1 MELIP
6 AKIPRIVKRFFP
18 NYIWRMS
25 QEEKIIFLTF
35 DDGPTPTITNWTLD
49 VLNQFNAKAT
59 FFCVGDNVKNHPDI
73 FDNILSNGH
82 VIGNHTYNHPRGW
95 KSSTKSYVN
104 NVEQAQEFIDFQLQ
118 KSENSKIQSS
128 KHKLF
133 RPPYGQITKKQ
144 GRELIDLG
152 YRIIMWHVLAIDW
165 KSSIKKETC
174 LNNVVKNAE
183 NGSIIVFHDSEKAS
197 KNMMYALPKTL
208 EYFKNKG
215 YTFKSLTA

>member
-6 AKIPRIVKRFFP
+6 AKIPRIVKRLFP
-18 NYIWRMS
+18 NYIWRMP
-25 QEEKIIFLTF
+25 QEEKVIYLTF

-59 FFCVGDNVKNHPDI
+59 FFCIGDNVKSHPDI

-82 VIGNHTYNHPRGW
+82 AIGNHTYNHPRGW
-95 KSSTKSYVN
+95 NSSTKSYIN
-104 NVEQAQEFIDFQLQ
+104 NVKQAQEIIDVQLQ
-118 KSENSKIQSS
+118 KSGSSKIQSS
-128 KHKLF
+128 NQKLF
-133 RPPYGQITKKQ
+133 RPPYGQLTTKQ

-152 YRIIMWHVLAIDW
+152 YQIIMWHVLAIDW

-174 LNNVVKNAE
+174 LNNVINNAE
-183 NGSIIVFHDSEKAS
+183 SGSVIVFHDSEKAS
-197 KNMMYALPKTL
+197 KNMMHALPKTL

-215 YTFKSLTA
+215 FTFKSLPS

>member
-18 NYIWRMS
+18 NYIWRMP
-25 QEEKIIFLTF
+25 QEEKVIYLTF

-59 FFCVGDNVKNHPDI
+59 FFCIGDNVKNHPDI
-73 FDNILSNGH
+73 FDNILSHGH

-95 KSSTKSYVN
+95 NSSTKSYVE
-104 NVEQAQEFIDFQLQ
+104 NVKQAQEIIDLQFQ
-118 KSENSKIQSS
+118 KSGSSKIQSS
-128 KHKLF
+128 NQKLF
-133 RPPYGQITKKQ
+133 RPPYGQITTKQ
-144 GRELIDLG
+144 GRELINLG
-152 YRIIMWHVLAIDW
+152 YQIIMWHVLAIDW

-183 NGSIIVFHDSEKAS
+183 NGSVIVFHDSEKAS
-197 KNMMYALPKTL
+197 KNMMHALPKTL

-215 YTFKSLTA
+215 FTFKSLPA